1 MREKDPK
8 LIHLLEPLISS
19 PNNRVRASK
28 AKNTVN
34 NITLNNFMYFVSI
47 SEIEINTKKP
57 ITRYKA
63 CILKN
68 ANRLLLRYLLVPGF
82 IVKLINR
89 PKVINTVIQKKIGL
103 FISVIQFVIIDCS

>member
-1 MREKDPK
+1 MIEKDPK

-68 ANRLLLRYLLVPGF
+68 ANRLLLRYLLVPGLS
-82 IVKLINR
+82 LIH
-89 PKVINTVIQKKIGL
+89 I
-103 FISVIQFVIIDCS
+103 